1 MMDTIDVH
9 SPITK
14 YNTTGTSAQP
24 WLLNTVLAF
33 LKYGM
38 NCATVKNTHTVAS
51 NIFSLIE
58 VTEALDVLWQGCDL
72 GKPPEK
78 RGSTNRSKC
87 EALLTILLT
96 TIGRLDKEGK
106 LPILVVDPIGLA
118 RLPKFDV
125 EEISEVAIR
134 ERIRRIEMRMS
145 AMEDTVMNNSDDIH
159 DIRDT
164 LSSNDKHQEI
174 AMQQTA
180 VKNVTGTKKPKP
192 AAPSVTP
199 EAVSVTT
206 SIQSTPN
213 LSSTSTSTS
222 DSVLGS
228 LSSEDSTDDHILLP
242 MASVVVNPSSSV
254 SAAILP
260 EVSLRSLSGRT
271 SPSGAHGSTASTD
284 GKEVEP
290 FDGDS
295 ECHASM
301 VHQDF
306 PTSIKRHITIQRSS
320 SSDDLPKQTGSVHGG
335 LLDKSS
341 GAINKIKKGYS
352 SYASNLSKS
361 NIKWTFPKSKKR
373 PKCVYGKSKNSIIKA
388 APEPV
393 WDVFITGISKDINI
407 EQLES
412 HLTCNGVKVMDIIM
426 LQNELF
432 TYNRFHV
439 RVPVSSYDKV
449 LDGNLWEQGIRVS
462 RYFTPKNTSN

>member
-1 MMDTIDVH
+1 MIDCERY
-9 SPITK
+9 IIQYEMTD
-14 YNTTGTSAQP
+14 NIDTGTSAQP

-72 GKPPEK
+72 DKPPEK

-96 TIGRLDKEGK
+96 TISRLDKEGK

-145 AMEDTVMNNSDDIH
+145 AMEDTVINNSDDIH

-164 LSSNDKHQEI
+164 LSSNDKQREV

-180 VKNVTGTKKPKP
+180 DRNVTGTKKPKP
-192 AAPSVTP
+192 AVPSVTP
-199 EAVSVTT
+199 EAVTT
-206 SIQSTPN
+206 SIQSSPN
-213 LSSTSTSTS
+213 GSIPGASTS
-222 DSVLGS
+222 DSILDSV
-228 LSSEDSTDDHILLP
+228 SSEDSTDDHILLQTD
-242 MASVVVNPSSSV
+242 SVVVNSLSSV
-254 SAAILP
+254 SAAIVP
-260 EVSLRSLSGRT
+260 EVSLRSLSSRT
-271 SPSGAHGSTASTD
+271 SPGGAHGSTAITD
-284 GKEVEP
+284 YNEVEP
-290 FDGDS
+290 SG
-295 ECHASM
+295 CHAPLLHHDSS
-301 VHQDF
+301 
-306 PTSIKRHITIQRSS
+306 TSTKKRHITIHRSS
-320 SSDDLPKQTGSVHGG
+320 SSGDLPKQTGSVHSG

-341 GAINKIKKGYS
+341 GAINKMKKGYS

-361 NIKWTFPKSKKR
+361 NIKWTFPKYKKR

-393 WDVFITGISKDINI
+393 WDVFITGISKDISA
-407 EQLES
+407 EQLKS
-412 HLTCNGVKVMDIIM
+412 HLACNGVKVMDIIM
-426 LQNELF
+426 LQSELF

-462 RYFTPKNTSN
+462 RYFTPKNNSN